1 MVGAAVDSDSAVV
14 GDSAGE
20 GVSGS
25 FATKIHK
32 STSKPI
38 IQEGPGSRIVVPSDT
53 SVLAHDCT
61 KAYMLVRTRM
71 DEKIDFIFW
80 YEIVSC

>member
-1 MVGAAVDSDSAVV
+1 M
-14 GDSAGE
+14 
-20 GVSGS
+20 SGS

-38 IQEGPGSRIVVPSDT
+38 IEEGPGSRIVALSDT
-53 SVLAHDCT
+53 SVLAHDCM
-61 KAYMLVRTRM
+61 KAYMLIRTRKM